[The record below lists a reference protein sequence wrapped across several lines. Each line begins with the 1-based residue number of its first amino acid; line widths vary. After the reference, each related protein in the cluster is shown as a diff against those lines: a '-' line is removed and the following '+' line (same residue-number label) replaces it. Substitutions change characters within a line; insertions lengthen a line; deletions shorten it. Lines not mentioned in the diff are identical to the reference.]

1 MAKISEST
9 RLEFAETIKPYQSKI
24 LAILAKEKTTL
35 NSINGNAPDSCY
47 KKLMLCDD
55 MIYVSSLYMAQNS
68 LSLKILEVK
77 NNDALNEARK
87 ILYKAIIYLEE
98 LVTNFIDVPYSE
110 LAKYHENIKD
120 KTIQERYYLIRKL
133 GLAITLLEDAFGDRD
148 ILKNVSVN
156 LMTGTKAALTGAN
169 GAGKS
174 TLIKVMA
181 GLIKP
186 DSGSR
191 ICQKETRIAYLPQSG
206 LTHHGCSLKEE
217 ADRAFEF
224 GYDIQK
230 QIDQIGEQLEK
241 GTGNTDNLLATQ
253 AELIAK
259 LEESGWHRREATA
272 ESVLMGL
279 GFSQEDLQKQ
289 TEEFSGGWQMR
300 IALAKALMQNPDILL
315 LDEPTNYL
323 DIEARTWLEKFLSN
337 YKGAFLLVSHDRYF
351 LDVTVNEVYE
361 LFGGDLKRYKGNFT
375 HYEQVREVELKTLIA
390 EYEKQQDEIAKLQ
403 DFIRRFGV
411 QATKAAQAQER
422 QKQLDKILAQKIE
435 IPESLKKIHF
445 KFPEA
450 PHAGHLVLRTKG
462 LTKSYDGK
470 TNVIENLDLTVENG
484 EMLVVAGRNGA
495 GKSTLLRMLAGVDP
509 ITSGEVIPG
518 TGVKI
523 GYFSQ
528 DNAETIKGGETIL
541 EYVESQAPTEL
552 IPKVRDMLGSFLFR
566 GDDVFKSLNVLSGGE
581 KSRIALLQLLLRAN
595 NLLILDEPTNHLD
608 MHSKDVLMNAL
619 KDFGGTVIFVSHDRG
634 FIEGLATKV
643 LELKPGSHR
652 EFPGNYKYYMER
664 IEAEE
669 AGIVGQFERGTGIAT
684 SSVNST
690 KTSEAKADATKS
702 AGKLNWE
709 EQKKIEAERRKNEK
723 EAARLETEIAKAEEE
738 KSALESKMAL
748 PEVYSNGAK
757 AKEVQQKIDE
767 TTKKIETLTQAWET
781 AMDKLG

>member
-1 MAKISEST
+1 MAFVQFS
-9 RLEFAETIKPYQSKI
+9 Q
-24 LAILAKEKTTL
+24 
-35 NSINGNAPDSCY
+35 
-47 KKLMLCDD
+47 
-55 MIYVSSLYMAQNS
+55 VSL
-68 LSLKILEVK
+68 
-77 NNDALNEARK
+77 
-87 ILYKAIIYLEE
+87 
-98 LVTNFIDVPYSE
+98 
-110 LAKYHENIKD
+110 
-120 KTIQERYYLIRKL
+120 
-133 GLAITLLEDAFGDRD
+133 AFGDRD

-241 GTGNTDNLLATQ
+241 GTGNTDNLLVTQ

-552 IPKVRDMLGSFLFR
+552 VPKVRDMLGSFLFR

-690 KTSEAKADATKS
+690 KTSEAKTDATKS

-723 EAARLETEIAKAEEE
+723 EVATLETEIAKAEEE

-767 TTKKIETLTQAWET
+767 TAKKIETLTQAWET

>member
-1 MAKISEST
+1 MAFVQFS
-9 RLEFAETIKPYQSKI
+9 Q
-24 LAILAKEKTTL
+24 
-35 NSINGNAPDSCY
+35 
-47 KKLMLCDD
+47 
-55 MIYVSSLYMAQNS
+55 VSL
-68 LSLKILEVK
+68 
-77 NNDALNEARK
+77 
-87 ILYKAIIYLEE
+87 
-98 LVTNFIDVPYSE
+98 
-110 LAKYHENIKD
+110 
-120 KTIQERYYLIRKL
+120 
-133 GLAITLLEDAFGDRD
+133 AFGDRD

-669 AGIVGQFERGTGIAT
+669 AGIVGQFERETGIAT

-690 KTSEAKADATKS
+690 KTSEAKADTTKS

-723 EAARLETEIAKAEEE
+723 EVARLETEIAKAEEE

-781 AMDKLG
+781 SMDKLE

>member
-1 MAKISEST
+1 MAFVQFS
-9 RLEFAETIKPYQSKI
+9 Q
-24 LAILAKEKTTL
+24 
-35 NSINGNAPDSCY
+35 
-47 KKLMLCDD
+47 
-55 MIYVSSLYMAQNS
+55 VSL
-68 LSLKILEVK
+68 
-77 NNDALNEARK
+77 
-87 ILYKAIIYLEE
+87 
-98 LVTNFIDVPYSE
+98 
-110 LAKYHENIKD
+110 
-120 KTIQERYYLIRKL
+120 
-133 GLAITLLEDAFGDRD
+133 AFGDRD

-181 GLIKP
+181 GLTKP

-375 HYEQVREVELKTLIA
+375 HYEQVREVELKTLIT

-552 IPKVRDMLGSFLFR
+552 VPKVRDMLGSFLFR

-723 EAARLETEIAKAEEE
+723 EVARLETEIAKAEEE

-781 AMDKLG
+781 AMDKLE